1 MTINPLFIQQLGAL
15 LPPDECKALADAII
29 GSQPEVSVRVN
40 ARRGAVVPAGVQRVP
55 WCAEGFY
62 VPGQRPQF
70 TFDTDFQSGLYYVQ
84 DASSMFI
91 SHVLRS
97 LSGAAP
103 LRYLDLCAAPGG
115 KTTAAMSALPEG
127 SLVVANEIVPLRARV
142 LRDNVARWGS
152 AHCLVSCNAP
162 QAFTG
167 LTHFFDVVAADVP
180 CSGEGMMRKDATAAE
195 QWTPQLVEQCAARQR
210 TIIDDVWPAL
220 RPGGLLIYSTCTYNR
235 QENELMVDY
244 IADRYGAESVAVP
257 VEPGWG
263 IRQGIGTSHHC
274 YRFMPHLTRGEGLF
288 MCVLRK
294 PSGEPLHPLKPQ
306 KQRGGKQ
313 QAKPAAVPA
322 EARRWLDTP
331 GDFAFA
337 TAPDGTVVA
346 SPSSRQAELATLRQH
361 LNLIH
366 SGTAVGTV
374 KGRKFTP
381 SHELALSQHL
391 ASGAFPEVEVDYPT
405 AIAYLRGESLGA
417 IGGSRGYCL
426 LTHRGQPLGFVNNL
440 GTRANNLLPKTLRI
454 ISHAMPAAEPAVL
467 HSPL

>member
-313 QAKPAAVPA
+313 QAKPAAVPV
-322 EARRWLDTP
+322 EARRWLDAP

-391 ASGAFPEVEVDYPT
+391 ASGAFPEVDVDYPT

>member
-115 KTTAAMSALPEG
+115 KATAAMSALPEG

-244 IADRYGAESVAVP
+244 IADRYGAESVVVP

-454 ISHAMPAAEPAVL
+454 ISHTMPAAEPAVL